1 MVLFFA
7 YSICIVIIT
16 VISILTYA
24 FCQYVNKYKSRI
36 IVISLDGN
44 IGAGKSTL
52 LKKLDRYIKS
62 FPKYSNEISIINEP
76 VHIWEQTGILKEF
89 YNDKKKYAG
98 GFQYFVL
105 NTLIHELQL
114 EMNKYKESKIH
125 IIITERSLESTR
137 WVFAKMLY
145 DDGFINNV
153 EMNMYLYLY
162 NLIDQKYLPSAT
174 IYLNTLYDT
183 CNDRIEKRN
192 RDGESNIS
200 IEYLQKCENYYYNMI
215 INNEKPTFHI
225 IGDSYN
231 ENDIRITNQIC
242 EQIIRFIYSI

>member
-1 MVLFFA
+1 M
-7 YSICIVIIT
+7 
-16 VISILTYA
+16 
-24 FCQYVNKYKSRI
+24 

-52 LKKLDRYIKS
+52 LKKLDYYIKS
-62 FPKYSNEISIINEP
+62 FYKYSNEISIISEP

-105 NTLIHELQL
+105 NTLINELQL
-114 EMNKYKESKIH
+114 EMNKYKEAKLH

-145 DDGFINNV
+145 DDGFINEI

-162 NLIDQKYLPSAT
+162 NLIDNKYLPNAT
-174 IYLNTLYDT
+174 IYLNTKYDI

-200 IEYLQKCENYYYNMI
+200 IEYLQKCDYYYNNMI
-215 INNEKPTFHI
+215 NSNKKPVLAINGDISNEF
-225 IGDSYN
+225 DN
-231 ENDIRITNQIC
+231 EDNQMC

>member
-1 MVLFFA
+1 MDVLFA
-7 YSICIVIIT
+7 YFCSIIFIVA
-16 VISILTYA
+16 ISILTYIFYA
-24 FCQYVNKYKSRI
+24 FDTLFKKSKI
-36 IVISLDGN
+36 IIISLDGN

-52 LKKLDRYIKS
+52 LKKLNKYIKS
-62 FPKYSNEISIINEP
+62 FPKYSKEISIISEP

-105 NTLIHELQL
+105 NTLINELKL
-114 EMNKYKESKIH
+114 EMNKYKESKMH

-153 EMNMYLYLY
+153 EMNCYLYLY
-162 NLIDQKYLPSAT
+162 NLIDKKYFPSAT
-174 IYLNTLYDT
+174 IYLNTTYDI
-183 CNDRIEKRN
+183 CNNRIEKRN

-200 IEYLQKCENYYYNMI
+200 VEYLEKCNEYYKHM
-215 INNEKPTFHI
+215 INNHKIPI
-225 IGDSYN
+225 LNINGDISN
-231 ENDIRITNQIC
+231 EDVNISNQLC

>member
-1 MVLFFA
+1 MSMFFA
-7 YSICIVIIT
+7 YCIFICIIVA
-16 VISILTYA
+16 ISILTYI
-24 FCQYVNKYKSRI
+24 FCQCVNKYKI

-44 IGAGKSTL
+44 IGAGKTTL
-52 LKKLDRYIKS
+52 LKKLDYYIKS
-62 FPKYSNEISIINEP
+62 FSKYSNEISIISEP

-98 GFQYFVL
+98 SFQYFVL
-105 NTLIHELQL
+105 NTLINELQL
-114 EMNKYKESKIH
+114 EMDKYKESKLH

-162 NLIDQKYLPSAT
+162 NLIDNKYLPNAT
-174 IYLNTLYDT
+174 IYLNTKYDT

-200 IEYLQKCENYYYNMI
+200 IEYLQKCEYYYNNMI
-215 INNEKPTFHI
+215 NSNKIPILNIDGNISNES
-225 IGDSYN
+225 DN
-231 ENDIRITNQIC
+231 ITNQIC